1 MGDPVRVQPEHV
13 VPDLAELRVGRLG
26 GVVGQRRPVVVL
38 VGEHG
43 RFLPG
48 LDQRPE
54 PGHGDAGVLGR
65 VGEQRQ
71 PLDRAVL

>member
-1 MGDPVRVQPEHV
+1 MGDPARVQSEHV
-13 VPDLAELRVGRLG
+13 VPDLAELGVGRLG

-43 RFLPG
+43 RLLPG
-48 LDQRPE
+48 LDQRPQ
-54 PGHGDAGVLGR
+54 PGHGDAGVLGG

-71 PLDRAVL
+71 PFDRAIL